1 MVADL
6 DADHVVAGVD
16 GQLDRGVGLA
26 DGAGHQL
33 AGHPA
38 GVVDQA
44 DRAAQGNRLDG
55 ERARPARRLRVGVQ
69 PGPRSSSTN
78 RASACNWSVVVA
90 VAAGPGLRGLGWR

>member
-1 MVADL
+1 MR
-6 DADHVVAGVD
+6 H
-16 GQLDRGVGLA
+16 LA
-26 DGAGHQL
+26 VRRVEGSA
-33 AGHPA
+33 P